1 MFIRVRNPSERDL
14 HLCVCVLAN
23 GGGTSPLKIVLECVP
38 KVTLLIGRMQS
49 TSARPILSKFLGKI
63 HRLLPCLCDL
73 CVRIWRS
80 FLPRPRNKDGETV
93 GPISVFEIIR
103 SGLVCLWVIITSRF
117 LSLRERRGSVKG
129 RRGAASEYYYE
140 KATSSTAHCGN

>member
-1 MFIRVRNPSERDL
+1 MLVNATSIMLVNGMFI
-14 HLCVCVLAN
+14 LCS
-23 GGGTSPLKIVLECVP
+23 GPESPLKIVLECVP
-38 KVTLLIGRMQS
+38 KVALLIGRMQS

-103 SGLVCLWVIITSRF
+103 SGLVSLWVIITSRF
-117 LSLRERRGSVKG
+117 CLCGNETSRVEG
-129 RRGAASEYYYE
+129 RRGEASEYYYE
-140 KATSSTAHCGN
+140 KATDSTAHFGN